1 MADDLPL
8 SADFPPADEAQWQA
22 LAEKALEGAPLS
34 KITTKTEHG
43 VPVRPLYRRADWGAD
58 ASGLPGAAPF
68 IRGARSANDPYL
80 PWDIRQVVSH
90 PDPAIA
96 ADQVMEA
103 LEGRRIVRRAA
114 RGRGGRT
121 WRCGAIGH

>member
-8 SADFPPADEAQWQA
+8 SADFPPAAEAQWQA

-58 ASGLPGAAPF
+58 ASGLPGAAAVSG
-68 IRGARSANDPYL
+68 RGAAAATGATTGSMGASAC
-80 PWDIRQVVSH
+80 I
-90 PDPAIA
+90 
-96 ADQVMEA
+96 
-103 LEGRRIVRRAA
+103 
-114 RGRGGRT
+114 GRGWPGSGSEDSSRGSGVSILSLIHISEPT
-121 WRCGAIGH
+121 RPY